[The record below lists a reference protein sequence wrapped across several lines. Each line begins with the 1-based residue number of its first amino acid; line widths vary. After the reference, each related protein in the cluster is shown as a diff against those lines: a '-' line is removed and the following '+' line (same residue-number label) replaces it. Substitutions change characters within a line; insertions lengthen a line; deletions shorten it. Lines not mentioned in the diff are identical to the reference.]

1 MDRLKV
7 LVVDDESR
15 MRKLVRDFLVKSNFD
30 VLEAGDGEEALD
42 IFYKEKDIAL
52 IILDVM
58 MPKMDGWQVCREI
71 RVNSKVPIIM
81 LTARGDERDEL
92 QGFQLGV
99 DEYISK
105 PFSPKILVARVE
117 AILRRTNQ
125 LGQEEALTCGGITVD
140 KAAHRVIID
149 GKDVDLSYK
158 EFELLTY
165 FMENKGIALSREKIL
180 NNVWNYDYFGDAR
193 TIDTHVK
200 KLRSKLGEEGNL
212 IKTIWGMGYKWMKQ
226 RNKEQKRKVHS
237 IRGQFAWI
245 FIGLMI
251 GTILLCLMIN
261 YLFLGKVYMQSKLD
275 VIHDAYGTIKQAA
288 ESDSYD
294 TEEFA
299 RELDDVCRS
308 YNMTVCVM
316 DVNSN
321 MKYVSINGGERLENR
336 LIGYVFGLSIP
347 FNDQRVIENGD
358 DYVIKRT
365 GQEDKE
371 YLEIYG
377 RLNTGISFIMQTPLS
392 SIQESAKIANRF
404 YALAGC
410 LGAMAGGIIIW
421 FVSRSV
427 TKPILELNNIS
438 ERMVQL
444 DFEAK
449 YQGKAHN
456 EIDLLGENIN
466 KLSDSLEKTISEL
479 KTANNELQR
488 DVEKK
493 EAIDEMRK
501 EFLANVSHELKT
513 PIALIQGYA
522 EGLQEEINDDP
533 ESRQFYCDV
542 IVDEAAKMNNMV
554 KKLLTLNQLE
564 FGNDVVAMER
574 FDLTAL
580 VKNYIQSA
588 AILTKQHEITVRM
601 EEYPPIYAW
610 ADEFKIEE
618 VFMNFFSNAV
628 NHCEDDK
635 IIEVK
640 MEQKDGKV
648 RVSVFNTGKPI
659 PEDSIH
665 HIWEKFYKV
674 DKARTREYGGSGVG
688 LSIVKAIMESMNQQF
703 GVNNYNN
710 GVEFWFELETK

>member
-1 MDRLKV
+1 MCGIVGFTGSAQAAPIL
-7 LVVDDESR
+7 L
-15 MRKLVRDFLVKSNFD
+15 
-30 VLEAGDGEEALD
+30 DGL
-42 IFYKEKDIAL
+42 
-52 IILDVM
+52 
-58 MPKMDGWQVCREI
+58 
-71 RVNSKVPIIM
+71 
-81 LTARGDERDEL
+81 
-92 QGFQLGV
+92 
-99 DEYISK
+99 
-105 PFSPKILVARVE
+105 
-117 AILRRTNQ
+117 
-125 LGQEEALTCGGITVD
+125 
-140 KAAHRVIID
+140 
-149 GKDVDLSYK
+149 
-158 EFELLTY
+158 
-165 FMENKGIALSREKIL
+165 
-180 NNVWNYDYFGDAR
+180 
-193 TIDTHVK
+193 
-200 KLRSKLGEEGNL
+200 SKLEYRGYDSAGLAVQNAAGKIEVVKAKGRLRVLSEMTDEGKAVQGCCGIGHTRWATHGEPSVVNAHPHYSRDQKIAVVHNGIIENYQEL
-212 IKTIWGMGYKWMKQ
+212 KT
-226 RNKEQKRKVHS
+226 
-237 IRGQFAWI
+237 
-245 FIGLMI
+245 
-251 GTILLCLMIN
+251 
-261 YLFLGKVYMQSKLD
+261 
-275 VIHDAYGTIKQAA
+275 
-288 ESDSYD
+288 
-294 TEEFA
+294 
-299 RELDDVCRS
+299 
-308 YNMTVCVM
+308 
-316 DVNSN
+316 
-321 MKYVSINGGERLENR
+321 R

-358 DYVIKRT
+358 DYGIQRT

>member
-1 MDRLKV
+1 
-7 LVVDDESR
+7 
-15 MRKLVRDFLVKSNFD
+15 
-30 VLEAGDGEEALD
+30 
-42 IFYKEKDIAL
+42 
-52 IILDVM
+52 
-58 MPKMDGWQVCREI
+58 
-71 RVNSKVPIIM
+71 
-81 LTARGDERDEL
+81 
-92 QGFQLGV
+92 
-99 DEYISK
+99 
-105 PFSPKILVARVE
+105 
-117 AILRRTNQ
+117 
-125 LGQEEALTCGGITVD
+125 
-140 KAAHRVIID
+140 
-149 GKDVDLSYK
+149 
-158 EFELLTY
+158 
-165 FMENKGIALSREKIL
+165 
-180 NNVWNYDYFGDAR
+180 
-193 TIDTHVK
+193 
-200 KLRSKLGEEGNL
+200 
-212 IKTIWGMGYKWMKQ
+212 MKQ

-554 KKLLTLNQLE
+554 KS
-564 FGNDVVAMER
+564 F
-574 FDLTAL
+574 
-580 VKNYIQSA
+580 
-588 AILTKQHEITVRM
+588 
-601 EEYPPIYAW
+601 
-610 ADEFKIEE
+610 
-618 VFMNFFSNAV
+618 
-628 NHCEDDK
+628 
-635 IIEVK
+635 
-640 MEQKDGKV
+640 
-648 RVSVFNTGKPI
+648 
-659 PEDSIH
+659 
-665 HIWEKFYKV
+665 
-674 DKARTREYGGSGVG
+674 
-688 LSIVKAIMESMNQQF
+688 
-703 GVNNYNN
+703 
-710 GVEFWFELETK
+710 